1 MTSQRYHTIFDSA
14 PGRRFLVVGDLMLD
28 EFVWGRVSRISPEAP
43 VPVVQVT
50 GESYYPG
57 GAANV
62 ARNLREFTP
71 GVTLMGITGEDEYA
85 DRLLHLLTTMTIDV
99 SCVHRDAAWQTAV
112 KTRIIARQQQVVRVD
127 RERPARP
134 SPASLERLSADLRRI
149 VPQVD
154 GIVVADYGKGV
165 LHQALASEI
174 CALAREHGKLLAVD
188 PNPGNPIEWPH
199 VSVIKPN
206 RLEAFH
212 ALGRAAEHDAGSE
225 HDPAVLEEIGQRLL
239 DKWNAQM
246 LLLTLGEEGMMLFE
260 RGRRAYHTPTRAREI
275 FDVSG
280 AGDTAMAILALAL
293 TCGASPTEAAEI
305 ANTASGIVVGKL
317 GTAAVTPADLA
328 DAFKIHQ
335 SSPGT

>member
-1 MTSQRYHTIFDSA
+1 
-14 PGRRFLVVGDLMLD
+14 MLD

-71 GVTLMGITGEDEYA
+71 SVMLMGVTGDDEHA
-85 DRLLHLLTTMTIDV
+85 DRLLHLLTTMSIDV
-99 SCVHRDAAWQTAV
+99 SSVQRDASWRTAV

-127 RERPARP
+127 RERPGTP
-134 SPASLERLSADLRRI
+134 SASCMERFTADLRRT
-149 VPQVD
+149 VPLVD
-154 GIVVADYGKGV
+154 AIIVADYGKGV
-165 LHQALASEI
+165 LRQTLADEI
-174 CALAREHGKLLAVD
+174 CALANEHGKLLAVD
-188 PNPGNPIEWPH
+188 PNPGNPIEWRN

-212 ALGRAAEHDAGSE
+212 ALGQAAGHHDGAEHDRT
-225 HDPAVLEEIGQRLL
+225 VLHEVGERLL
-239 DKWNAQM
+239 DQWHAQM

-260 RGRRAYHTPTRAREI
+260 RGQRPYHTPTRAREI

-280 AGDTAMAILALAL
+280 AGDTAMAILTLAL

-328 DAFKIHQ
+328 EAFKIQ
-335 SSPGT
+335 I

>member
-1 MTSQRYHTIFDSA
+1 MTSQRFHAIFDSA
-14 PGRRFLVVGDLMLD
+14 PRRRFLVVGDLMLD

-62 ARNLREFTP
+62 ARNLREFTRDVKLL
-71 GVTLMGITGEDEYA
+71 GLTGDDENGE
-85 DRLLHLLTTMTIDV
+85 RLLHLLEASGIGTELVARDPAAQTI
-99 SCVHRDAAWQTAV
+99 V

-127 RERPARP
+127 RERPAGV
-134 SPASLERLSADLRRI
+134 SAAAMQRFITGLRRA
-149 VPQVD
+149 VAEVD
-154 GIVVADYGKGV
+154 AVLVADYGKGV
-165 LHQALASEI
+165 VTQELADELSD
-174 CALAREHGKLLAVD
+174 LTRNHGKLLAVD
-188 PNPGNPIEWPH
+188 PNPHNPVQWRH

-206 RLEAFH
+206 RSEAFG
-212 ALGRAAEHDAGSE
+212 ALGRSADVAGHE
-225 HDPAVLEEIGQRLL
+225 DAVLHEVGKGLL
-239 DKWNAQM
+239 DKWCADL

-260 RGRRAYHTPTRAREI
+260 HGRPPYHTPTRAREI

-280 AGDTAMAILALAL
+280 AGDTAMAILTLAL

-317 GTAAVTPADLA
+317 GTAAVTPQELA
-328 DAFKIHQ
+328 EAFGVHEAGA
-335 SSPGT
+335 PAGTH